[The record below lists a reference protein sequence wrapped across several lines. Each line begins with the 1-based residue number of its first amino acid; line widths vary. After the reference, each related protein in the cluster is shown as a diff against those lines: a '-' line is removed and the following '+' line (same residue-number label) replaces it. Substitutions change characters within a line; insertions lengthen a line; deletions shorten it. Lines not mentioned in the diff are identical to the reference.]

1 MKLRSNDLSVDFRNQ
16 EFILAPEKAIYW
28 LEQNALLLSDLH
40 LGKTG
45 HFRKAGIPVSSEIN
59 SENLHRLE
67 QAVKYFNPST
77 IFFLG
82 DLFHSDIN
90 LEWNTFSEFRQ
101 KYSDIEMIL
110 ILGNHDFYGVSEY
123 ERLGLRCFKSL
134 RLNKFELVHEV
145 PELSLQDNKT
155 YIGGHIHPSVK
166 LKGKGRQS
174 IHAECF
180 LLSES
185 KILLPAFGS
194 FTGNHRISPSKND
207 MVFPII
213 DGKIIELTQ

>member
-1 MKLRSNDLSVDFRNQ
+1 MKLRDSDLLIVFKEQ
-16 EFILAPEKAIYW
+16 EFILASEKVIYW
-28 LEQNALLLSDLH
+28 KNQNAFLLTDLH
-40 LGKTG
+40 IGKTG

-59 SENLHRLE
+59 SENLQRLE
-67 QAVKYFNPST
+67 QATKYFDPSS

-90 LEWNTFSEFRQ
+90 LEWNLFSEFRQ

-110 ILGNHDFYGVSEY
+110 ILGNHDIYAVSEY

-134 RLNKFELVHEV
+134 RVNKFELVHEV
-145 PELSLQDNKT
+145 PELSLQENKT

-180 LLSES
+180 LLSER